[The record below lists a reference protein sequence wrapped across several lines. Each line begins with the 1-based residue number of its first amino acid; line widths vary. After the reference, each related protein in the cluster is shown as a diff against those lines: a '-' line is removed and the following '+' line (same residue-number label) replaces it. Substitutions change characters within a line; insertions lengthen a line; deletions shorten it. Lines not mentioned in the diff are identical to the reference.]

1 MPLDVVIPVVAYPA
15 VSEAVRWLGDAF
27 GFELSWQAG
36 EHRAQLRVGESA
48 AIAIT
53 EGRPPAASGDHVMV
67 RVEDLPAHRLRAAA
81 AGATVGDLAEYPFG
95 ERQYTAVDFAG
106 RAWVFTE
113 TVADVD
119 PTDWGASTG

>member
-1 MPLDVVIPVVAYPA
+1 
-15 VSEAVRWLGDAF
+15 
-27 GFELSWQAG
+27 
-36 EHRAQLRVGESA
+36 
-48 AIAIT
+48 
-53 EGRPPAASGDHVMV
+53 MV

-81 AGATVGDLAEYPFG
+81 ARATVGDLAEYPFG